1 MSHHGFRGQ
10 PALDQSRRR
19 ERLDHR
25 ALACP
30 AAVPG
35 PPGDDHPELRG
46 DHVEPLRD
54 VLADPVHRAL
64 AARAGRALR
73 LDHHLFPRQVLG
85 QRPAI
90 NTALLPARRL
100 PRRVGLLRLGLALG
114 DRLFEVLE
122 GQLQLIGMRR
132 LLGAP
137 AEQGPLQLF
146 DDRPQVLVLSGQ
158 LGRRGPFGQKQSFEH
173 RHVIGQRGGFGG
185 IRRRAHGGSGSHRRC
200 LVIH

>member
-1 MSHHGFRGQ
+1 MASVG
-10 PALDQSRRR
+10 S
-19 ERLDHR
+19 
-25 ALACP
+25 
-30 AAVPG
+30 
-35 PPGDDHPELRG
+35 PPSIS
-46 DHVEPLRD
+46 
-54 VLADPVHRAL
+54 
-64 AARAGRALR
+64 RAGASAWTTALSQARQPYLGRRVTITRNCAGITSSRSATSSPIRCIAPWQHGQVVLVR

-90 NTALLPARRL
+90 DTALLPARRL

-122 GQLQLIGMRR
+122 GELQLIGMGR

-146 DDRPQVLVLSGQ
+146 DDRPQLLVVPGQ
-158 LGRRGPFGQKQSFEH
+158 LGRRRPFGQQQSFER

-185 IRRRAHGGSGSHRRC
+185 IRRRAHGGSGSHRRR